1 MNLLPRKIEK
11 VAVIGGGL
19 MSSEIVALLV
29 LMNYQVILK
38 EKNRKHLLEE
48 INKIKGKFRCF
59 WGVKIQYLKAVFLF
73 L

>member
-11 VAVIGGGL
+11 VAVIGGGR

-48 INKIKGKFRCF
+48 INKIKGKFHCF
-59 WGVKIQYLKAVFLF
+59 WA
-73 L
+73 